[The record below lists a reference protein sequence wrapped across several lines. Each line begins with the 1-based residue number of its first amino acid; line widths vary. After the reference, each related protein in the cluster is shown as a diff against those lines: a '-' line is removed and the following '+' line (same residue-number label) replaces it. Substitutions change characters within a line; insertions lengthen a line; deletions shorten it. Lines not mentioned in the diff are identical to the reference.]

1 MRKTRK
7 TAAIV
12 ALYTVLMLGSVSVVR
27 ADQPVTREQIS
38 SEQTEAKTDNNSAQ
52 TTESEATTE
61 STTQATQEKLI
72 TQASTHHR
80 HTHTTT
86 STHVATTHKKKH
98 TKTTHTKKKQKTK
111 SDKDKKKDKK
121 GKKDKKNKKDTKDKK
136 SIIPKV
142 YNDHSLEMK
151 DKKETIQGFIYFN
164 QADAAWNDNGYQIK
178 SSGCGPSAMA
188 VCISSLTDKWVT
200 PVDTT
205 VWAYKNGYYS
215 SAGASHEMVPALAK
229 QYQLKCNGLGS
240 DVSKVRDALKKKH
253 PVVALMGPGYFTRKG
268 HFIVLVSIDDSDQ
281 VTVAD
286 VGSRQRTQY
295 KYPLKEVIAQTKSA
309 SAGGPCWEIYSDQK
323 ASKTQKD
330 NKQKGAKKLEAKKEY
345 RSKEFKVMYN
355 EIKSV
360 LQKNY
365 QLAVPLKK
373 GTLVGQEQFVTLTSL
388 SINDKVSVL
397 DASKKLTT
405 NVDLETVVDEIQTEA
420 VKESFWNT
428 ITIKPNI
435 NDLTK

>member
-7 TAAIV
+7 TAAVV
-12 ALYTVLMLGSVSVVR
+12 ALYTFLMLGSVSVVR

-38 SEQTEAKTDNNSAQ
+38 SEQTETKTDSSAQ

-61 STTQATQEKLI
+61 TTTQTTQAKPTTEA
-72 TQASTHHR
+72 TT
-80 HTHTTT
+80 HTHTA
-86 STHVATTHKKKH
+86 ATTHTTAAATHTKKH
-98 TKTTHTKKKQKTK
+98 TAATHTKKQKTK
-111 SDKDKKKDKK
+111 SDQDKK
-121 GKKDKKNKKDTKDKK
+121 KDKK

-188 VCISSLTDKWVT
+188 VCISSLTNKWVT

-215 SAGASHEMVPALAK
+215 SAGASHEMVPALAQ
-229 QYQLKCNGLGS
+229 QYKLECHGLGS

-253 PVVALMGPGYFTRKG
+253 PVVALMGPGYFTKKG
-268 HFIVLVSIDDSDQ
+268 HFIVLVAIDDNDQ

-309 SAGGPCWEIYSDQK
+309 SAGGPCWAIYSDQK
-323 ASKTQKD
+323 ISAKADKKA
-330 NKQKGAKKLEAKKEY
+330 KQLKAEKKY
-345 RSKEFKVMYN
+345 RSKEFKAMYN

-360 LQKNY
+360 LEKNY

-373 GTLVGQEQFVTLTSL
+373 GTLVSEEQFVTITSL
-388 SINDKVSVL
+388 GINDKVSVM
-397 DASKKLTT
+397 DASKKLTSD
-405 NVDLETVVDEIQTEA
+405 VDLDTVVDEIQTEA
-420 VKESFWNT
+420 VKDSFWNT
-428 ITIKPNI
+428 IMIAPDKTNLIYK
-435 NDLTK
+435 

>member
-7 TAAIV
+7 TAAVV
-12 ALYTVLMLGSVSVVR
+12 ALYTFLMLGSVSVVR

-38 SEQTEAKTDNNSAQ
+38 SEQTETKTDSSAQ

-61 STTQATQEKLI
+61 TTTQTTQAKPTTEA
-72 TQASTHHR
+72 TT
-80 HTHTTT
+80 HTHTA
-86 STHVATTHKKKH
+86 ATTH
-98 TKTTHTKKKQKTK
+98 TTAAATHTK
-111 SDKDKKKDKK
+111 SDQDKKKD
-121 GKKDKKNKKDTKDKK
+121 KKDKKNKKKDKK

-188 VCISSLTDKWVT
+188 VCISSLTNKWVT

-215 SAGASHEMVPALAK
+215 SAGASHEMVPALAQ
-229 QYQLKCNGLGS
+229 QYKLECHGLGS

-253 PVVALMGPGYFTRKG
+253 PVVALMGPGYFTKKG
-268 HFIVLVSIDDSDQ
+268 HFIVLVAIDDNDQ

-323 ASKTQKD
+323 ISAKADKKA
-330 NKQKGAKKLEAKKEY
+330 KQLKAEKKY
-345 RSKEFKVMYN
+345 RSKEFKAMYN

-373 GTLVGQEQFVTLTSL
+373 GTLVSEEQFVTITSL
-388 SINDKVSVL
+388 GINDKVSVM
-397 DASKKLTT
+397 DASKKLTSD
-405 NVDLETVVDEIQTEA
+405 VDLDTVVDEIQAEA
-420 VKESFWNT
+420 VKDSFWNT
-428 ITIKPNI
+428 IMIAPDKTN
-435 NDLTK
+435 LTDK

>member
-7 TAAIV
+7 TAAVV

-27 ADQPVTREQIS
+27 ADQPVTREQVS
-38 SEQTEAKTDNNSAQ
+38 SEQTETKTDNSAQ

-61 STTQATQEKLI
+61 TTTQATQAKPATE
-72 TQASTHHR
+72 AATHTHTAT
-80 HTHTTT
+80 THTTT
-86 STHVATTHKKKH
+86 AATHAKKH
-98 TKTTHTKKKQKTK
+98 TTTKTQNTKKQKTK

-121 GKKDKKNKKDTKDKK
+121 DKKDKK

-188 VCISSLTDKWVT
+188 VCISSLTGKWVT

-229 QYQLKCNGLGS
+229 QYKLECNGLGS

-253 PVVALMGPGYFTRKG
+253 PVVALMGPGYFTKKG
-268 HFIVLVSIDDSDQ
+268 HFIVLVAIDDNDQ

-309 SAGGPCWEIYSDQK
+309 SAGGPCWEIYSNKK
-323 ASKTQKD
+323 AVVKADKKA
-330 NKQKGAKKLEAKKEY
+330 KQLKAEKKY
-345 RSKEFKVMYN
+345 RSKEFKAMYN

-373 GTLVGQEQFVTLTSL
+373 GTLVSEEQFVTITSL
-388 SINDKVSVL
+388 GINDKVSVM
-397 DASKKLTT
+397 DASKKLTSD
-405 NVDLETVVDEIQTEA
+405 VGLETVVDEIQTEA
-420 VKESFWNT
+420 VKDSFWKT
-428 ITIKPNI
+428 ITIEPNKT
-435 NDLTK
+435 NLTN

>member
-7 TAAIV
+7 TAAVV

-27 ADQPVTREQIS
+27 ADQPVTREQVS
-38 SEQTEAKTDNNSAQ
+38 SEQTETKTDNSAQ

-61 STTQATQEKLI
+61 TTTQATQAKPTTE
-72 TQASTHHR
+72 AATHTHTAA
-80 HTHTTT
+80 THTTT
-86 STHVATTHKKKH
+86 AATRTNKH
-98 TKTTHTKKKQKTK
+98 TTTKTKNTKKQKTK
-111 SDKDKKKDKK
+111 SEKDKKKDK
-121 GKKDKKNKKDTKDKK
+121 KDKK

-151 DKKETIQGFIYFN
+151 DKKEMIQGFIYFN

-188 VCISSLTDKWVT
+188 VCISSLTDQWVT

-229 QYQLKCNGLGS
+229 QYKLECNGLGS

-253 PVVALMGPGYFTRKG
+253 PVVALMGPGYFTKKG
-268 HFIVLVSIDDSDQ
+268 HFIVLVGIDDNDQ

-295 KYPLKEVIAQTKSA
+295 KYALKDVIAQTKSA
-309 SAGGPCWEIYSDQK
+309 SAGGPCWEIYSKK
-323 ASKTQKD
+323 ASKKKVD
-330 NKQKGAKKLEAKKEY
+330 KNAKKLEAKKEY
-345 RSKEFKVMYN
+345 RSKEFKAMYN

-373 GTLVGQEQFVTLTSL
+373 GTLVSQEQFVTITSL
-388 SINDKVSVL
+388 DINDKVSVM
-397 DASKKLTT
+397 DASKKLTSD
-405 NVDLETVVDEIQTEA
+405 VDLETVVDEIQKDA
-420 VKESFWNT
+420 VKGSFWNT
-428 ITIKPNI
+428 ITIQANQI
-435 NDLTK
+435 NQTN

>member
-7 TAAIV
+7 TAAVV
-12 ALYTVLMLGSVSVVR
+12 ALYTFLMLGSVSVVR

-38 SEQTEAKTDNNSAQ
+38 SEQTETKTDSSAQ

-61 STTQATQEKLI
+61 TTTQTTQAKPTTEA
-72 TQASTHHR
+72 TT
-80 HTHTTT
+80 HTHTA
-86 STHVATTHKKKH
+86 ATTH
-98 TKTTHTKKKQKTK
+98 TTAAATHTKKHTAVTHTKKEKTK
-111 SDKDKKKDKK
+111 SDQDKK
-121 GKKDKKNKKDTKDKK
+121 
-136 SIIPKV
+136 
-142 YNDHSLEMK
+142 K

-188 VCISSLTDKWVT
+188 VCISSLTNEWVT

-215 SAGASHEMVPALAK
+215 SAGASHEMVPALAQ
-229 QYQLKCNGLGS
+229 QYKLKCHGLGS

-253 PVVALMGPGYFTRKG
+253 PVVALMGPGYFTKKG
-268 HFIVLVSIDDSDQ
+268 HFIVLVAIDDNDQ

-323 ASKTQKD
+323 IS
-330 NKQKGAKKLEAKKEY
+330 AKADKKAKELKAEKKY
-345 RSKEFKVMYN
+345 RSKEFKAMYN

-373 GTLVGQEQFVTLTSL
+373 GTLVSEEQFVTITSL
-388 SINDKVSVL
+388 GINDKVSVM
-397 DASKKLTT
+397 DASKKLTSD
-405 NVDLETVVDEIQTEA
+405 VDLDTVVDEIQTEA
-420 VKESFWNT
+420 VKDSFWNT
-428 ITIKPNI
+428 IMIAPDKTN
-435 NDLTK
+435 LTDK

>member
-7 TAAIV
+7 TAAVV
-12 ALYTVLMLGSVSVVR
+12 ALYTFLMLGSVSVVR

-38 SEQTEAKTDNNSAQ
+38 SEQTETKTDSSAQ

-61 STTQATQEKLI
+61 TTTQTTQAKPTTEA
-72 TQASTHHR
+72 TT
-80 HTHTTT
+80 HTHTT
-86 STHVATTHKKKH
+86 ATTH
-98 TKTTHTKKKQKTK
+98 TTAAATHTKKHTAATHTK
-111 SDKDKKKDKK
+111 SDQDKK
-121 GKKDKKNKKDTKDKK
+121 KDKK

-188 VCISSLTDKWVT
+188 VCISSLTNKWVT

-215 SAGASHEMVPALAK
+215 SAGASHEMVPALAQ
-229 QYQLKCNGLGS
+229 QYKLKCHGLGS

-253 PVVALMGPGYFTRKG
+253 PVVALMGPGYFTKKG
-268 HFIVLVSIDDSDQ
+268 HFIVLVAIDDNDQ

-323 ASKTQKD
+323 ISAKADKKA
-330 NKQKGAKKLEAKKEY
+330 KQLKAEKKY
-345 RSKEFKVMYN
+345 RSKEFKAMYN

-373 GTLVGQEQFVTLTSL
+373 GTLVSEEQFVTITSL
-388 SINDKVSVL
+388 GINDKVSVM
-397 DASKKLTT
+397 DASKKLTSD
-405 NVDLETVVDEIQTEA
+405 VDLDTVVDEIQTEA
-420 VKESFWNT
+420 VKDSFWNT
-428 ITIKPNI
+428 IMIAPDKTNLIYK
-435 NDLTK
+435 

>member
-7 TAAIV
+7 TAAVV
-12 ALYTVLMLGSVSVVR
+12 ALYTFLMLGSVSVVR

-38 SEQTEAKTDNNSAQ
+38 SEQTETKTDSSAQ

-61 STTQATQEKLI
+61 TTTQTTQAKPTTEA
-72 TQASTHHR
+72 TT
-80 HTHTTT
+80 HTHTA
-86 STHVATTHKKKH
+86 ATTH
-98 TKTTHTKKKQKTK
+98 TTAAATHTKKQKTK
-111 SDKDKKKDKK
+111 SDQDKKKD
-121 GKKDKKNKKDTKDKK
+121 KKDKKNKKKDKK

-188 VCISSLTDKWVT
+188 VCISSLTNKWVT

-215 SAGASHEMVPALAK
+215 SAGASHEMVPALAQ
-229 QYQLKCNGLGS
+229 QYKLECHGLGS
-240 DVSKVRDALKKKH
+240 DVSKVRDALKKH
-253 PVVALMGPGYFTRKG
+253 PVVALMGPGYFTKKG
-268 HFIVLVSIDDSDQ
+268 HFIVLVAIDDNDQ

-323 ASKTQKD
+323 ISAKADKKA
-330 NKQKGAKKLEAKKEY
+330 KQLKAEKKY
-345 RSKEFKVMYN
+345 RSKEFKAMYN

-365 QLAVPLKK
+365 QLAVSFL
-373 GTLVGQEQFVTLTSL
+373 FR
-388 SINDKVSVL
+388 SI
-397 DASKKLTT
+397 AAQ
-405 NVDLETVVDEIQTEA
+405 I
-420 VKESFWNT
+420 
-428 ITIKPNI
+428 
-435 NDLTK
+435 

>member
-7 TAAIV
+7 TAAVV
-12 ALYTVLMLGSVSVVR
+12 ALYTFLMLGSVSVVR

-38 SEQTEAKTDNNSAQ
+38 SEQTETKTDSSAQ

-61 STTQATQEKLI
+61 TTTQTTQAKPTTEA
-72 TQASTHHR
+72 TT
-80 HTHTTT
+80 HTHTA
-86 STHVATTHKKKH
+86 ATTHTTAVATHTKKH
-98 TKTTHTKKKQKTK
+98 TATTHTKKQKTK
-111 SDKDKKKDKK
+111 SDQDKKKDKK
-121 GKKDKKNKKDTKDKK
+121 GKKKDKKDKK

-142 YNDHSLEMK
+142 YNDHSLEM
-151 DKKETIQGFIYFN
+151 KETIQGFIYFN

-188 VCISSLTDKWVT
+188 VCISSLTNKWVT

-215 SAGASHEMVPALAK
+215 SAGASHEMVPALAQ
-229 QYQLKCNGLGS
+229 QYKLECHGLGS

-253 PVVALMGPGYFTRKG
+253 PVVALMGPGYFTKKG
-268 HFIVLVSIDDSDQ
+268 HFIVLVAIDDNDQ

-323 ASKTQKD
+323 ISAKADKKA
-330 NKQKGAKKLEAKKEY
+330 KQLKAEKKY
-345 RSKEFKVMYN
+345 RSKEFKAMYN

-373 GTLVGQEQFVTLTSL
+373 GTLVSEEQFVTITSL
-388 SINDKVSVL
+388 GINDKVSVM
-397 DASKKLTT
+397 DASKKLTSD
-405 NVDLETVVDEIQTEA
+405 VDLDTVVDEIQTEA
-420 VKESFWNT
+420 VKDSFWNT
-428 ITIKPNI
+428 IMIAPDKTN
-435 NDLTK
+435 LTDK

>member
-7 TAAIV
+7 TAAVV
-12 ALYTVLMLGSVSVVR
+12 ALYTFLMLGSVSVVR

-38 SEQTEAKTDNNSAQ
+38 SEQTETKTDSSAQ

-61 STTQATQEKLI
+61 TTTQTTQAKPTTEA
-72 TQASTHHR
+72 TT
-80 HTHTTT
+80 HTHTT
-86 STHVATTHKKKH
+86 ATTH
-98 TKTTHTKKKQKTK
+98 TTAAATHTK
-111 SDKDKKKDKK
+111 SDQDKKKD
-121 GKKDKKNKKDTKDKK
+121 KKDKKNKKKDKK

-188 VCISSLTDKWVT
+188 VCISSLTNKWVT

-215 SAGASHEMVPALAK
+215 SAGASHEMVPALAQ
-229 QYQLKCNGLGS
+229 QYKLKCHGLGS

-253 PVVALMGPGYFTRKG
+253 PVVALMGPGYFTKKG
-268 HFIVLVSIDDSDQ
+268 HFIVLVAIDDNDQ

-309 SAGGPCWEIYSDQK
+309 SAGGPCWEIYFDQK
-323 ASKTQKD
+323 ISAKADKKA
-330 NKQKGAKKLEAKKEY
+330 KQLKAEKKY
-345 RSKEFKVMYN
+345 RSKEFKAMYN

-373 GTLVGQEQFVTLTSL
+373 GTLVSEEQFVTITSL
-388 SINDKVSVL
+388 GINDKVSVM
-397 DASKKLTT
+397 DASKKLTSD
-405 NVDLETVVDEIQTEA
+405 VDLDTVVDEIQTEA
-420 VKESFWNT
+420 VKDSFWNT
-428 ITIKPNI
+428 IMIAPDKTNLIYK
-435 NDLTK
+435 

>member
-7 TAAIV
+7 TAAVV

-27 ADQPVTREQIS
+27 ADQPVTREQVS
-38 SEQTEAKTDNNSAQ
+38 SEQTETKTDNSAQ

-61 STTQATQEKLI
+61 TTTQATQAKPTTE
-72 TQASTHHR
+72 AATHTHTAT
-80 HTHTTT
+80 THTTT
-86 STHVATTHKKKH
+86 AATHAKKH
-98 TKTTHTKKKQKTK
+98 TTTKTQNTKKKKTK

-121 GKKDKKNKKDTKDKK
+121 DKKDKK

-188 VCISSLTDKWVT
+188 VCISSLTGKWVT

-229 QYQLKCNGLGS
+229 QYKLECNGLGS

-253 PVVALMGPGYFTRKG
+253 PVVALMGPGYFTKKG
-268 HFIVLVSIDDSDQ
+268 HFIVLVAIDDNDQ

-309 SAGGPCWEIYSDQK
+309 SAGGPCWEIYSNKK
-323 ASKTQKD
+323 AVVKADKKA
-330 NKQKGAKKLEAKKEY
+330 KQLKAEKKY
-345 RSKEFKVMYN
+345 RSKEFKAMYN

-373 GTLVGQEQFVTLTSL
+373 GTLVSEEQFVTITSL
-388 SINDKVSVL
+388 GINDKVSVM
-397 DASKKLTT
+397 DASKKLTSD
-405 NVDLETVVDEIQTEA
+405 VDLETVVDEIQTEA
-420 VKESFWNT
+420 VKDSFWKT
-428 ITIKPNI
+428 ITIEPNKT
-435 NDLTK
+435 NLTN

>member
-7 TAAIV
+7 TAAVV
-12 ALYTVLMLGSVSVVR
+12 ALYTFLMLGSVSVVR

-38 SEQTEAKTDNNSAQ
+38 SEQTETKTDSSAQ

-61 STTQATQEKLI
+61 TTTQTTQAKPTTEA
-72 TQASTHHR
+72 TT
-80 HTHTTT
+80 HTHTA
-86 STHVATTHKKKH
+86 ATTHTTAAATHTKKH
-98 TKTTHTKKKQKTK
+98 TAATHTKKQKTK
-111 SDKDKKKDKK
+111 SDQDK
-121 GKKDKKNKKDTKDKK
+121 KKDKKNKKKDKK

-188 VCISSLTDKWVT
+188 VCISSLTNKWVT

-215 SAGASHEMVPALAK
+215 SAGASHEMVPALAQ
-229 QYQLKCNGLGS
+229 QYKLECHGLGS

-253 PVVALMGPGYFTRKG
+253 PVVALMGPGYFTKKG
-268 HFIVLVSIDDSDQ
+268 HFIVLVAIDDNDQ

-323 ASKTQKD
+323 ISAKADKKA
-330 NKQKGAKKLEAKKEY
+330 KQLKAEKKY
-345 RSKEFKVMYN
+345 RSKEFKAMYN

-373 GTLVGQEQFVTLTSL
+373 GTLVSEEQFVTITSL
-388 SINDKVSVL
+388 GINDKVSVM
-397 DASKKLTT
+397 DASKKLTSD
-405 NVDLETVVDEIQTEA
+405 VDLDTVVDLSLIH
-420 VKESFWNT
+420 
-428 ITIKPNI
+428 I
-435 NDLTK
+435 

>member
-7 TAAIV
+7 TAAVV
-12 ALYTVLMLGSVSVVR
+12 ALYTFLMLGSVSVVR

-38 SEQTEAKTDNNSAQ
+38 SEQTETKTDSSAQ

-61 STTQATQEKLI
+61 TTTQTTQAKPTTEA
-72 TQASTHHR
+72 TT
-80 HTHTTT
+80 HTHTT
-86 STHVATTHKKKH
+86 ATTH
-98 TKTTHTKKKQKTK
+98 TTAAATHTKKHTAATHTK
-111 SDKDKKKDKK
+111 SDQDK
-121 GKKDKKNKKDTKDKK
+121 KKDKKNKKKDKK

-188 VCISSLTDKWVT
+188 VCISSLTNKWVT

-215 SAGASHEMVPALAK
+215 SAGASHEMVPALAQ
-229 QYQLKCNGLGS
+229 QYKLKCHGLGS

-253 PVVALMGPGYFTRKG
+253 PVVALMGPGYFTKKG
-268 HFIVLVSIDDSDQ
+268 HFIVLVAIDDNDQ

-309 SAGGPCWEIYSDQK
+309 SAGGPCWEIYFDQK
-323 ASKTQKD
+323 ISAKADKKA
-330 NKQKGAKKLEAKKEY
+330 KQLKAEKKY
-345 RSKEFKVMYN
+345 RSKEFKAMYN

-373 GTLVGQEQFVTLTSL
+373 GTLVSEEQFVTITSL
-388 SINDKVSVL
+388 GINDKVSVM
-397 DASKKLTT
+397 DASKKLTSD
-405 NVDLETVVDEIQTEA
+405 VDLDTVVDEIQTEA
-420 VKESFWNT
+420 VKDSFWNT
-428 ITIKPNI
+428 IMIAPDKTNLIYK
-435 NDLTK
+435 

>member
-7 TAAIV
+7 TAAVV
-12 ALYTVLMLGSVSVVR
+12 ALYTFLMLGSVSVVR

-38 SEQTEAKTDNNSAQ
+38 SEQTETKTDSSAQ

-61 STTQATQEKLI
+61 TTTQTTQAKPTTEA
-72 TQASTHHR
+72 TT
-80 HTHTTT
+80 HTHTA
-86 STHVATTHKKKH
+86 ATTHTTASATHTKKH
-98 TKTTHTKKKQKTK
+98 TVATHTKKQKTK
-111 SDKDKKKDKK
+111 SDQDKK
-121 GKKDKKNKKDTKDKK
+121 KDKK

-188 VCISSLTDKWVT
+188 VCISSLTNKWVT

-215 SAGASHEMVPALAK
+215 SAGASHEMVPALAQ
-229 QYQLKCNGLGS
+229 QYKLECHGLGS

-253 PVVALMGPGYFTRKG
+253 PVVALMGPGYFTKKG
-268 HFIVLVSIDDSDQ
+268 HFIVLVAIDDNDQ

-323 ASKTQKD
+323 ISAKADKKA
-330 NKQKGAKKLEAKKEY
+330 KQLKAEKKY
-345 RSKEFKVMYN
+345 RSKEFKAMYN

-373 GTLVGQEQFVTLTSL
+373 GTLVSEEQFVTITSL
-388 SINDKVSVL
+388 GINDKVSVI
-397 DASKKLTT
+397 DASKKLTSD
-405 NVDLETVVDEIQTEA
+405 VDLDTVVDEIQTEA
-420 VKESFWNT
+420 VKDSFWNT
-428 ITIKPNI
+428 IMIAPDKTNLIYK
-435 NDLTK
+435 

>member
-7 TAAIV
+7 TAAVV

-27 ADQPVTREQIS
+27 ADQPVTREQVS
-38 SEQTEAKTDNNSAQ
+38 SEQTETKTDNSAQ
-52 TTESEATTE
+52 MTESEATTE
-61 STTQATQEKLI
+61 TTTQATQAKPTTE
-72 TQASTHHR
+72 AATHTHTAT
-80 HTHTTT
+80 THTTT
-86 STHVATTHKKKH
+86 AATRTKKH
-98 TKTTHTKKKQKTK
+98 TTTKTKNTKKQKTK
-111 SDKDKKKDKK
+111 SEKDKKKDKK
-121 GKKDKKNKKDTKDKK
+121 DKKDKK

-188 VCISSLTDKWVT
+188 VCISSLTDQWVT

-229 QYQLKCNGLGS
+229 QYKLECNGLGS

-253 PVVALMGPGYFTRKG
+253 PVVALMGPGYFTKKG
-268 HFIVLVSIDDSDQ
+268 HFIVLVAIDENDQ

-309 SAGGPCWEIYSDQK
+309 SAGGPCWEIYSNK
-323 ASKTQKD
+323 KTKVKTD
-330 NKQKGAKKLEAKKEY
+330 KKAKKLEAKKKY
-345 RSKEFKVMYN
+345 RSKEFKAMYN
-355 EIKSV
+355 EIKEV

-373 GTLVGQEQFVTLTSL
+373 GTLVSQEQFVTITSL
-388 SINDKVSVL
+388 GINDKVSIL
-397 DASKKLTT
+397 DASKKLTSD
-405 NVDLETVVDEIQTEA
+405 VDLETVVDEIQTEA
-420 VKESFWNT
+420 VKDSFWNT
-428 ITIKPNI
+428 ITIAPNKT
-435 NDLTK
+435 NLTN